1 MAKKRILS
9 VCMDSADDREIR
21 ALAQKYGMDLS
32 DFMRRLIQYGLK
44 EVRKDPPGVLL
55 NTATGC
61 ESA

>member
-21 ALAQKYGMDLS
+21 TLAQKYGMDLS

-55 NTATGC
+55 NTSIGC